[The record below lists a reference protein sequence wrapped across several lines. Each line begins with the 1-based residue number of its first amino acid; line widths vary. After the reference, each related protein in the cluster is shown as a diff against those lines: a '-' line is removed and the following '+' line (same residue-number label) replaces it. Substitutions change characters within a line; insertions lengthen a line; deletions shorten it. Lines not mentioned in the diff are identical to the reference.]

1 MFSAVAHSGGIRYP
15 FEVNIS
21 RPRDRSRWADDPIG
35 SRHRRQVLQQVL
47 LALIVLFAL
56 NAVVRL
62 TMDPA
67 YRVPWPAYAVLLA
80 ALLANARGY
89 VTIASVITVLL
100 PPAFL
105 AAAFLTPV
113 PQRHPVVLAYMLVDV
128 LLSSI
133 LLGGAATV
141 ATGML
146 NIGVL
151 LLLNAL
157 SPVVRDSGVVNAM
170 FLLFV
175 ITTILMV
182 FGLRMRARLE
192 AARDEALVES
202 NTRMSVM
209 LESAMDAII
218 TLDVRGRVADVNP
231 AALRIFGYSREQ
243 MVGHDMAALIIPE
256 PLRARHREGLTLV
269 AATGTSQLTGQRLE
283 LRALRADGA
292 SFPCEL
298 TIAVAQLGSGM
309 MFTGFIRDL
318 SEREAAS
325 ARAAALEDQ
334 LRQSQKMQAIGQLA
348 GGVAHEFN
356 NMLQVITGFLSL
368 AVEGLKAKAPEA
380 VKDLTQ
386 ATEAAM
392 RASDLTRRLLAF
404 SRRQV
409 LNLEVVDF
417 NEALSASVTLI
428 RRTLAEQIELEFHPG
443 ASLPTVRLDRSQLEQ
458 VVLNLCLNARDAMPD
473 GGRLILETEVVD
485 VPESF
490 VTDHPWAQPG
500 SYVAMV
506 VADSGAGMSAEVAA
520 RIFEPFYTTKGLRGG
535 SGLGLAVVYGI
546 VEQHRGFIRVDS
558 TPGEG
563 TSFRVYWPVSGEV
576 ASPRLTREY
585 EVVPGGTETLLVAE
599 DADAIRELV
608 TRAAT
613 NAGYRVIVA
622 RDGREAVARL
632 AEHRDEIHMVVL
644 DMVMPRLSGRG
655 ALEEMRKLRPDLP
668 CLFLSGYSA
677 TEVTEEWLRTHHC
690 RLMLKPVTPQAL
702 LRAIRATL
710 DARHTRR

>member
-1 MFSAVAHSGGIRYP
+1 MRYP
-15 FEVNIS
+15 CGVNIA
-21 RPRDRSRWADDPIG
+21 RERDLPRWADDPIG

-62 TMDPA
+62 AMDPA
-67 YRVPWPAYAVLLA
+67 YQVPWPAYGVLLA

-105 AAAFLTPV
+105 AAAFLTAS

-128 LLSSI
+128 LLASI
-133 LLGGAATV
+133 LLGGTATV
-141 ATGML
+141 AMGAL

-151 LLLNAL
+151 LLLNAV
-157 SPVVRDSGVVNAM
+157 SPVVHDSGVVNAM

-175 ITTILMV
+175 MTTILMV

-192 AARDEALVES
+192 AERDAALVES

-218 TLDVRGRVADVNP
+218 TLDTRGHVADVNP
-231 AALRIFGYSREQ
+231 AALRIFGYTREQ
-243 MVGHDMAALIIPE
+243 MVGHDMADLIIPGAF
-256 PLRARHREGLTLV
+256 RARHREGLAVV
-269 AATGTSQLTGQRLE
+269 AATGISNLAGQRLE
-283 LRALRADGA
+283 LRALRADGT

-298 TIAVAQLGSGM
+298 TFAIAQLGSGM
-309 MFTGFIRDL
+309 MFTGFVRDL

-325 ARAAALEDQ
+325 ARAAALEEQ
-334 LRQSQKMQAIGQLA
+334 LRQSQKMEAIGQLA

-368 AVEGLKAKAPEA
+368 AVEDLKAKAPEA
-380 VKDLTQ
+380 VNDLTQ
-386 ATEAAM
+386 ATDAAM

-409 LNLEVVDF
+409 LNLEVVNF
-417 NEALSASVTLI
+417 NEALSASLTLI

-443 ASLPTVRLDRSQLEQ
+443 AFLPTVRLDRSQLEQ

-490 VTDHPWAQPG
+490 VADHPWAQPG
-500 SYVAMV
+500 TYVALV
-506 VADSGAGMSAEVAA
+506 VADSGAGMEPEVAA
-520 RIFEPFYTTKGLRGG
+520 HIFEPFFTTKGLRGG

-546 VEQHRGFIRVDS
+546 VEQHRGFIRVD
-558 TPGEG
+558 TAPGEG
-563 TSFRVYWPVSGEV
+563 TSFRVYWPVSGEE
-576 ASPRLTREY
+576 ATPRPTRDY
-585 EVVPGGTETLLVAE
+585 EVVTGGTETLLVAE
-599 DADAIRELV
+599 DADAIRELI

-613 NAGYRVIVA
+613 NAGYRVISA
-622 RDGREAVARL
+622 RDGREASARL
-632 AEHRDEIHMVVL
+632 AEHRDEIDMVVL

-655 ALEEMRKLRPDLP
+655 ALEEMRRLRPDLP

-677 TEVTEEWLRTHHC
+677 AEVTEEWLRAHHC

-710 DARHTRR
+710 DNRVRTT

>member
-1 MFSAVAHSGGIRYP
+1 MRYP
-15 FEVNIS
+15 CGVNLA
-21 RPRDRSRWADDPIG
+21 RTRDLPRWADDPIG

-47 LALIVLFAL
+47 LALIVLSAL

-62 TMDPA
+62 VMDST
-67 YRVPWPAYAVLLA
+67 YQVPWPAYGVLLA
-80 ALLANARGY
+80 ALMANARGY
-89 VTIASVITVLL
+89 VTIATVTTVLL

-105 AAAFLTPV
+105 AAAFLTPT

-128 LLSSI
+128 LLSGI
-133 LLGGAATV
+133 LLGGSATV
-141 ATGML
+141 AVGLL

-157 SPVVRDSGVVNAM
+157 SPMVRDSGVVNAM
-170 FLLFV
+170 VLLFV
-175 ITTILMV
+175 LTPILMV
-182 FGLRMRARLE
+182 FGLRTRARLE
-192 AARDEALVES
+192 AERDAALVES

-218 TLDVRGRVADVNP
+218 TLDTSGHVADVNP
-231 AALRIFGYSREQ
+231 AALRIFGYTRDQ
-243 MVGHDMAALIIPE
+243 MVGHDMADLIIPG
-256 PLRARHREGLTLV
+256 PLRARHREGLAVV
-269 AATGTSQLTGQRLE
+269 AATGVSNLAGKRLE
-283 LRALRADGA
+283 LRALRADGT

-298 TIAVAQLGSGM
+298 TIALAQLGSRTV
-309 MFTGFIRDL
+309 FTGFVRDL

-325 ARAAALEDQ
+325 ARAAALEEQ

-368 AVEGLKAKAPEA
+368 AVEELKVKAPEA
-380 VKDLTQ
+380 VNDLTQ
-386 ATEAAM
+386 ATDAAM

-417 NEALSASVTLI
+417 NEALSASLTLI

-473 GGRLILETEVVD
+473 GGRLILETEVVE
-485 VPESF
+485 VPEAF
-490 VTDHPWAQPG
+490 VADHPWAQPG
-500 SYVAMV
+500 TYVAMV
-506 VADSGAGMSAEVAA
+506 VADSGAGMEPEVAA
-520 RIFEPFYTTKGLRGG
+520 HIFEPFYTTKGLRGG

-546 VEQHRGFIRVDS
+546 VEQHRGFIRVD
-558 TPGEG
+558 TAPGEG
-563 TSFRVYWPVSGEV
+563 TSFRVYWPVSGEE
-576 ASPRLTREY
+576 ATPRPTREN
-585 EVVPGGTETLLVAE
+585 EVVPGGTETILVAE
-599 DADAIRELV
+599 DADAIRELI

-613 NAGYRVIVA
+613 NAGYRVISA
-622 RDGREAVARL
+622 SDGREASARL
-632 AEHRDEIHMVVL
+632 AEHRDEIDMVVL

-655 ALEEMRKLRPDLP
+655 ALEEMRRLRPDLP

-677 TEVTEEWLRTHHC
+677 AEVTEEWLRAHHC

-710 DARHTRR
+710 DNRVRAT